1 MMPHNV
7 NRLYQWAYL
16 AAMAAV
22 FFTGFGNMPLYRRYY
37 VTDLPGFGWA
47 GDFMINVQ
55 VHYMADAVLLA
66 LSAYFTVSW
75 IFLRKEGQRLSQT
88 GRIRAIVLGLA
99 LLTGLAMAV
108 KNLSGVVYPL
118 PLLIAMNFLHMSLA
132 VCYLLLAP
140 GCRIVRAS
148 WLRKDSPHGF

>member
-1 MMPHNV
+1 MMPHQA
-7 NRLYQWAYL
+7 NRLFKWLYL

-22 FFTGFGNMPLYRRYY
+22 FFTGFGNMPLYQRYY

-47 GDFMINVQ
+47 ANFMTNVE
-55 VHYMADAVLLA
+55 VHYMAGAVLLA
-66 LSAYFTVSW
+66 LAAYFIVSW
-75 IFLRKEGQRLSQT
+75 IFLRKEGLRLSRT

-132 VCYLLLAP
+132 VCYLLLAL
-140 GCRIVRAS
+140 GCRIARAP
-148 WLRKDSPHGF
+148 WLRKNQR

>member
-1 MMPHNV
+1 MKPHQA
-7 NRLYQWAYL
+7 NRLSEWLYL
-16 AAMAAV
+16 AAMAVV
-22 FFTGFGNMPLYRRYY
+22 FFTGFGNMPLYQRYY

-47 GDFMINVQ
+47 ANFMINVE
-55 VHYMADAVLLA
+55 VHYMAGAVLLA
-66 LSAYFTVSW
+66 LAAYFTVSW
-75 IFLRKEGQRLSQT
+75 IFLRKEGLRLSRT

-132 VCYLLLAP
+132 VCYLLLAL
-140 GCRIVRAS
+140 GCRVARAP
-148 WLRKDSPHGF
+148 WLRKNQR